1 MSLLATVKEASQDFE
16 WYPTTKEII
25 ACVDRDLLREYD
37 KSEWNHTTQQ
47 SDFIHKAID
56 ILDCGA
62 GDGRVLHSLSHGG
75 NMYAVEKSTVL
86 IHAMHK
92 DIFIIGTEF
101 NNTTL
106 IDKKVQVIFSNP
118 PYSEFEKWA
127 TKIIK
132 EANAEFIYL
141 VLPKRWKDSA
151 LISNAIKLREG
162 KSSVL
167 DSFNFSN
174 AERKA
179 RVEIDVIKINIKE
192 KYAKGCKTDP
202 FSIWFD
208 ETFQPSASKVP
219 NTAYDKS
226 KQEQETLKAKINTLV
241 KGTSIVIALFELYQ
255 QEMSLLQQNFIAVC
269 QLDADIL
276 KELNVSIA
284 GLKAALKQRI
294 EGLT

>member
-151 LISNAIKLREG
+151 LISNAIKLRRQ
-162 KSSVL
+162 K
-167 DSFNFSN
+167 
-174 AERKA
+174 
-179 RVEIDVIKINIKE
+179 
-192 KYAKGCKTDP
+192 
-202 FSIWFD
+202 
-208 ETFQPSASKVP
+208 
-219 NTAYDKS
+219 
-226 KQEQETLKAKINTLV
+226 
-241 KGTSIVIALFELYQ
+241 
-255 QEMSLLQQNFIAVC
+255 
-269 QLDADIL
+269 
-276 KELNVSIA
+276 
-284 GLKAALKQRI
+284 
-294 EGLT
+294 